1 MTMTP
6 TEGAAPKGAML
17 DSSVVQRLIEDPSAA
32 GRSQV
37 ALRMGA
43 ALDEKLNPTERALAE
58 QILVLLARDAEVQVR
73 ASLAQSIKNSP
84 SVPRKVALKLA
95 QDVEKVSFP
104 ILRFSQSLTE
114 EDLIAIVNEIGDPG
128 REQVAQ
134 RAVVSRRL
142 SATLIEMGDEATV
155 TRLMRNHGA
164 DVDDDSLDHALD
176 KFGGQHAVAEAMA
189 YRPSIP
195 LNIARRLVSLV
206 ADEIKQQILKTQPG
220 AAEAVD
226 AINMSGGKVLKRLT
240 GEGEAKDDVGTTVL
254 RLHKDGKLTSPVI
267 LRALVHGDVVFFE
280 ASLAISGGVPLLSAR
295 RLAHDPNPQAFAA
308 IYTKAGFPKEEMVL
322 FRLALTVA
330 KETAYGGLSFE
341 ERKKKLLERLM
352 TTKLP
357 PNLAADMGAMLT
369 TLEAL

>member
-1 MTMTP
+1 MTMSAPTP
-6 TEGAAPKGAML
+6 ADRPPML
-17 DSSVVQRLIEDPSAA
+17 DSTVVQRLIEDPSAA
-32 GRSQV
+32 SRSDV
-37 ALRMGA
+37 AARMGP
-43 ALDEKLNPTERALAE
+43 ALDAKLTDTERALAE

-84 SVPRKVALKLA
+84 SVPRKVALKMA

-114 EDLIAIVNEIGDPG
+114 EDLLAIVNEIGEPG

-142 SATLIEMGDEATV
+142 SATLIELGDEATV
-155 TRLMRNHGA
+155 TRLMRNQGA
-164 DVDDDSLDHALD
+164 DIDDDSMGHALD
-176 KFGGQHAVAEAMA
+176 KFGGQQSVTEAMA

-195 LNIARRLVSLV
+195 LSIARRLVALV
-206 ADEIKQQILKTQPG
+206 ADEVKQQVLKTQPAA
-220 AAEAVD
+220 AAEAEA
-226 AINMSGGKVLKRLT
+226 AINLSGGKVLKRLT
-240 GEGEAKDDVGTTVL
+240 GEGEGKDDVGTTVL
-254 RLHKDGKLTSPVI
+254 RLHKDGKLTPAVI

-280 ASLAISGGVPLLSAR
+280 ASLAIFAGVPLLSAR

-308 IYTKAGFPKEEMVL
+308 IYAKANLPKEELVL

-357 PNLAADMGAMLT
+357 PNLQAHMGPMLT
-369 TLEAL
+369 TLESL

>member
-1 MTMTP
+1 MTIMPTP
-6 TEGAAPKGAML
+6 APQPAMP
-17 DSSVVQRLIEDPSAA
+17 DSALVQRLMQNPSAA
-32 GRSQV
+32 NRSDV
-37 ALRMGA
+37 ASRMGA
-43 ALDEKLNPTERALAE
+43 VADAKLSATERALAE

-73 ASLAQSIKNSP
+73 ASLAQGIKNSP
-84 SVPRKVALKLA
+84 SVPRRVALRLA

-114 EDLIAIVNEIGDPG
+114 EDLLAIVHEIGDPG

-155 TRLMRNHGA
+155 SRLMRNHGA
-164 DVDDDSLDHALD
+164 DVDDDAMGHALD
-176 KFGGQHAVAEAMA
+176 KFGGQHAVTEAMA

-195 LNIARRLVSLV
+195 LSIARRLVSLV
-206 ADEIKQQILKTQPG
+206 ADEVKQQVLKTQPG
-220 AAEAVD
+220 AAAEAEA
-226 AINMSGGKVLKRLT
+226 AINLSGGKVLKRLT
-240 GEGEAKDDVGTTVL
+240 GEGEGKDDVGTTVL
-254 RLHKDGKLTSPVI
+254 RLYKDGKLTSPVI

-280 ASLAISGGVPLLSAR
+280 ASLAITAGVPLLSAR

-308 IYTKAGFPKEEMVL
+308 IYAKAGWPKEEMVL

-357 PNLAADMGAMLT
+357 PNLQADMGAMLT

>member
-1 MTMTP
+1 
-6 TEGAAPKGAML
+6 
-17 DSSVVQRLIEDPSAA
+17 
-32 GRSQV
+32 
-37 ALRMGA
+37 
-43 ALDEKLNPTERALAE
+43 
-58 QILVLLARDAEVQVR
+58 
-73 ASLAQSIKNSP
+73 
-84 SVPRKVALKLA
+84 
-95 QDVEKVSFP
+95 
-104 ILRFSQSLTE
+104 
-114 EDLIAIVNEIGDPG
+114 
-128 REQVAQ
+128 VAQ

-164 DVDDDSLDHALD
+164 EVDDLSLDHALD

-195 LNIARRLVSLV
+195 LSIARRLVSLV
-206 ADEIKQQILKTQPG
+206 ADEIKQQIVKTQPG
-220 AAEAVD
+220 ATEAVD

-240 GEGEAKDDVGTTVL
+240 GEGGDAKDDVGTTVL

-280 ASLAISGGVPLLSAR
+280 ASLAISAGVPLLSAR

-308 IYTKAGFPKEEMVL
+308 IYAKAGFPKEEMVL